1 MLRKLMKHEFRATSR
16 TMLPM
21 FLAILALSLLMA
33 IVVRFW
39 DSASS
44 KILNVFSVLIAMGY
58 GIALGA
64 VFIVVLVLMIQRFRQ
79 NLLQDEGYVMFT
91 LPVNTH
97 QLIWSKIIVSCAWF
111 FATLLVVMLSGLLVG
126 LLGAF
131 DTQALMEIRQ
141 AWQEFVRW
149 MTLEYALNGVILLLE
164 GVILA
169 FFSYAAMCLMFY
181 GAMALGYSFDR
192 RKGLLSILFLIGF
205 MFVTQFVGASFLVVF
220 DMGQFLS
227 DIDMVQG
234 SMAAFHSFFF
244 LDLVLTL
251 IQGAVFYIL
260 TTQMLKKRLNIE

>member
-1 MLRKLMKHEFRATSR
+1 MLRKLIKHEFRATSR

-21 FLAILALSLLMA
+21 FAAVLALSLLMA
-33 IVVRFW
+33 LVVRFW
-39 DSASS
+39 DSADS

-64 VFIVVLVLMIQRFRQ
+64 AFVVVMVLMIQRFRN

-97 QLIWSKIIVSCAWF
+97 QLIWSKIIVSCVWF
-111 FATLLVVMLSGLLVG
+111 FATMVVVALSGLLVG
-126 LLGAF
+126 MLGAF
-131 DTQALMEIRQ
+131 DAQVLMEIRQ

-149 MTLEYALNGVILLLE
+149 MTLEYALNGVLIVLE
-164 GVILA
+164 GIILA

-205 MFVTQFVGASFLVVF
+205 LFVTQFIGASLLFTV
-220 DMGQFLS
+220 
-227 DIDMVQG
+227 DINEFFTSIEMARG
-234 SMAAFHSFFF
+234 TMAAVHSFFF
-244 LDLVLTL
+244 VNLFAALL
-251 IQGAVFYIL
+251 QGAIFYIL

>member
-33 IVVRFW
+33 FVIRFW

-64 VFIVVLVLMIQRFRQ
+64 AFIVVLVLMIQRFRQ
-79 NLLQDEGYVMFT
+79 NLLQDEGYVMLT

-111 FATLLVVMLSGLLVG
+111 FATMLVVMLSGLLVG
-126 LLGAF
+126 VLGAF
-131 DTQALMEIRQ
+131 DTYVLMEIRQ
-141 AWQEFVRW
+141 AWQELVRW

-205 MFVTQFVGASFLVVF
+205 MFVTQFVGTSLLVVT
-220 DMGQFLS
+220 DLGQFLG
-227 DIDMVQG
+227 DIDMAQG
-234 SMAAFHSFFF
+234 TMAAVHSFFF
-244 LDLVLTL
+244 LNLGLAL
-251 IQGAVFYIL
+251 AQGAVFYVL

>member
-21 FLAILALSLLMA
+21 FAAVFALSLLMA
-33 IVVRFW
+33 LVVRFW
-39 DSASS
+39 ENADS
-44 KILNVFSVLIAMGY
+44 KILNVLSVLIAMGY

-64 VFIVVLVLMIQRFRQ
+64 AFVVVMVLMIQRFRN

-97 QLIWSKIIVSCAWF
+97 QLIWSKIIVSCVWF
-111 FATLLVVMLSGLLVG
+111 FATMVVVVLSGLLVG

-131 DTQALMEIRQ
+131 DANVLMEIRQ

-149 MTLEYALNGVILLLE
+149 MTLEYALNGVMIVLE
-164 GVILA
+164 GIILA

-205 MFVTQFVGASFLVVF
+205 LFVTQFVGTSFLVSV
-220 DMGQFLS
+220 DIGGFLS
-227 DIDMVQG
+227 SIDLAQG
-234 SMAAFHSFFF
+234 TMASVHSFFF
-244 LDLVLTL
+244 LNLFITLVE
-251 IQGAVFYIL
+251 GAIFYIL